1 MQKIIIFGKSN
12 CQFCRKAKV
21 LAKRVVSNI
30 DANFQYHELS
40 KEETISELQKLG
52 LNIQDFKTY
61 PQIVI
66 ETDSNVDYV
75 GGYTEFAQYV
85 QAKEWLKRNIFKKR
99 VNAKPYEYPELLD
112 YVDAI
117 RQSYWTHDEFNY
129 DPDKQDFLIN
139 ISEKE
144 RQVIQ
149 RSMLAIS
156 QVEVTVKRFWA
167 DLYKY
172 FPKPEIDLVGVT
184 FAESECYSPDTEV
197 LTSLGWKRFGELTND
212 EILAEDFKVAQYD
225 LLTKEIDFTNP
236 KAFISKDYDGL
247 MYLFDSKSTSLFVT
261 ENHELVMRQTNKP
274 QRGLFKRRANELKF
288 LRNYA
293 YPKYG
298 FLKSSTNRILTDLE
312 RLFIAIQA
320 DGSVFANCKSSQNSK
335 RISFSLKKRRKIE
348 RLEALLNRLG
358 LKYTKHYKNDY
369 EVFYFNLYDVEFET
383 LRGLKNFDWLDLN
396 NLSQQFCLSFLD
408 ELQHWDATQNPK
420 GFTYF
425 STNEDVIDKVQT
437 IAIFSGS
444 RASKTINRTAEQSL
458 ARPSPT
464 GLKKS
469 AKTIF
474 CLSIKPGNE
483 FATYPTPKIV
493 EYNGKVYCFE
503 TEKGTLITRRNGK
516 VSINGNCRHF
526 QAYSSL
532 LELLGLDDLFE
543 NLDQYPALME
553 RVNYMEKFVE
563 TKNLSNEGFTASLI
577 LFSMFV
583 EHISLF
589 GQFYTMMSFN
599 KRKNMF
605 KGLSNAIEAT
615 SKEEEIHGQFG
626 LVLYNILREEHS
638 EMFTAEFF
646 KQIQELADLAYDAE
660 MQILDWIFEDAEDLG
675 FVSKHEV
682 KTFMEER
689 YNKSLTSLGLEP
701 KYQVDENLLKETKW
715 FELELLTT
723 KEEDFFSKRS
733 TAYSN
738 NSESFDD
745 IF

>member
-66 ETDSNVDYV
+66 ETDSTGVENSSTDSNVDYV

-117 RQSYWTHDEFNY
+117 RQSYWTHDEFNF

-184 FAESECYSPDTEV
+184 FAESEC
-197 LTSLGWKRFGELTND
+197 
-212 EILAEDFKVAQYD
+212 
-225 LLTKEIDFTNP
+225 
-236 KAFISKDYDGL
+236 
-247 MYLFDSKSTSLFVT
+247 
-261 ENHELVMRQTNKP
+261 
-274 QRGLFKRRANELKF
+274 
-288 LRNYA
+288 
-293 YPKYG
+293 
-298 FLKSSTNRILTDLE
+298 
-312 RLFIAIQA
+312 
-320 DGSVFANCKSSQNSK
+320 
-335 RISFSLKKRRKIE
+335 
-348 RLEALLNRLG
+348 
-358 LKYTKHYKNDY
+358 
-369 EVFYFNLYDVEFET
+369 
-383 LRGLKNFDWLDLN
+383 
-396 NLSQQFCLSFLD
+396 
-408 ELQHWDATQNPK
+408 
-420 GFTYF
+420 
-425 STNEDVIDKVQT
+425 
-437 IAIFSGS
+437 
-444 RASKTINRTAEQSL
+444 
-458 ARPSPT
+458 
-464 GLKKS
+464 
-469 AKTIF
+469 
-474 CLSIKPGNE
+474 
-483 FATYPTPKIV
+483 
-493 EYNGKVYCFE
+493 
-503 TEKGTLITRRNGK
+503 
-516 VSINGNCRHF
+516 RHF
-526 QAYSSL
+526 QSYGSL

-675 FVSKHEV
+675 FVSKNEV
-682 KTFMEER
+682 KTFMEDR